1 MSEMSAMNR
10 KLKQTVAETISKQV
24 EHFNKTEIECLI
36 REFTV
41 LLGEPA
47 APRRAVTGLDRAKF
61 RSILH
66 NVFGMTDDMIMD
78 GVFRTFDNDNDGFV
92 GIKEWI
98 EGLSVFLRGT
108 LDEKIKYCF
117 HVYDLNGDNYISRE
131 EMFHML
137 KNSLIRQPT
146 EEDPDEGIKDLVEI
160 TLKKMDHDHDGRLSF
175 GDFEKAVR
183 EENLLLEA
191 FGTCLP
197 DTTNQALELS
207 WGHGSPL
214 FLSWTQNRTSSS
226 FDSHKVELCR
236 QLGEKLGLKDGEQGF
251 LRPCHQVSSVHQ
263 VFVEPLSSDDWEIL
277 ELHSAA
283 LEQQLLDQ
291 IRVVFQDAI
300 FPVWVDSH
308 TAIYIRIASLS
319 PSVPYGRLEQFTELV
334 VSPKSRS
341 GIGDLSGSPV
351 RRSEKQH
358 LQREKVPDLSSSVG
372 QSLENTAHVPQSH
385 QWGGIADLRSLL
397 RYMIKGTYDPIKE
410 LPPVPGIPALLTDS
424 TYRVSGVPP
433 DSLCTISHVATGVI
447 HLFPWRQGLN
457 AGLIGG
463 QSPVTYG
470 LLSKVPS
477 PKETRNKAK
486 QAMDKRKNTGVTK
499 VAASVDGGEKMKEEE
514 VMVVRVVCHCI
525 EKLAG
530 KQRSPNKG
538 EIHSGRVWIPQPLP
552 ARLNIVPH
560 STVRIKPVK
569 STIKVASIIRLKPL
583 KPLTE
588 EDDGEIQTAFL
599 GWLHTQSHEP
609 LACLTPRSGTVLLH
623 GTDAKLEFALTVLKP
638 EPANDPP
645 DQLFLLA
652 HTIIRKEDIQVDRE
666 SVTTPA
672 VKAVAETPNPE
683 LPSLTILGGIDD
695 LSRTGFQFISNSLLA
710 SPLSRE
716 LCKTGQGLQ
725 GGALLITGAKGSG
738 KSTLSRALCRKARE
752 DLDAHVEVVDCRK
765 LQGKRAETVRQMLQ
779 DIFEQAEWRQPSV
792 VLLDDLDHVTGA
804 PSSPEHEQGPE
815 ALLQQHIAQSLKD
828 AVDEVVVHSS
838 LVCLII
844 TSQSE
849 HSLHPSLTEVQGSH
863 FIQGFV
869 NIQPPDQ
876 AQRAEIL
883 RRLILRKSSLS
894 EETLQILDLGAVAK
908 ETEGYAPQ
916 DLALLLERAVHA
928 STVQRG
934 HSDQGVCLSWR
945 DFAQA
950 LKGFTPPSLWGVDL
964 HTPSGTGLERVGGLR
979 EVRQQLMDTIL
990 LPAKYPIL
998 FSNLP
1003 IRHRSGILLYGA
1015 PGTGKTLLARAVAKD
1030 SGMNFIS
1037 IKGPELLSKYIGASE
1052 QGVRDVF
1059 QRAQAAKP
1067 CILFFDE
1074 FDSLAPRRGH
1084 DSTGVTD
1091 RVVNQLLTQLDG
1103 VEGLQ
1108 GVYVLAATSRPDLI
1122 DPALLRPGR
1131 LDKSLYCPPPDLES
1145 RVEILKALSTGVPL
1159 AADVDLEQL
1168 AAATEQFTGADLKAL
1183 LYNAQL
1189 EAVHNSLGTSTP
1201 QELTSGSDSDM
1212 SLSSMIF
1219 PNNSSGSDDSV
1230 GEGDPGMSLDQSMVL
1245 LDPDDLQ
1252 AEDER
1257 HRSNVWRLYFGSSYE
1272 SELGNSPISGLCISG
1287 PNSMTQDCTGA
1298 SVRDPGGSLPPAY
1311 MSSLQSGYEELS
1323 PEQLER
1329 LQQDINNIKY
1339 NYKRANEEGV
1349 RVHSASSQQGLLLC
1363 QAHVNSALA
1372 ATRPSISKSDWSR
1385 YTTLYEGF
1393 GGSGGGKSVH
1403 SVTFKPGQRV
1413 TLA

>member
-1 MSEMSAMNR
+1 MMFNN
-10 KLKQTVAETISKQV
+10 QGIQPVTVV
-24 EHFNKTEIECLI
+24 FNNT
-36 REFTV
+36 
-41 LLGEPA
+41 
-47 APRRAVTGLDRAKF
+47 
-61 RSILH
+61 
-66 NVFGMTDDMIMD
+66 
-78 GVFRTFDNDNDGFV
+78 
-92 GIKEWI
+92 
-98 EGLSVFLRGT
+98 
-108 LDEKIKYCF
+108 
-117 HVYDLNGDNYISRE
+117 
-131 EMFHML
+131 
-137 KNSLIRQPT
+137 KNSFLHLPPKLIS
-146 EEDPDEGIKDLVEI
+146 
-160 TLKKMDHDHDGRLSF
+160 HLSLN
-175 GDFEKAVR
+175 E
-183 EENLLLEA
+183 
-191 FGTCLP
+191 
-197 DTTNQALELS
+197 NQALELS

-214 FLSWTQNRTSSS
+214 YLSWTPNRASSS

-277 ELHSAA
+277 ELHGAA

-291 IRVVFQDAI
+291 IRVVFQDAV

-308 TAIYIRIASLS
+308 TAIYIRIASIS
-319 PSVPYGRLEQFTELV
+319 PSVPYGRLEQFTELI
-334 VSPKSRS
+334 VSPKIRA
-341 GIGDLSGSPV
+341 GISDHSGSPV
-351 RRSEKQH
+351 RS
-358 LQREKVPDLSSSVG
+358 REQNTDVSSSLG
-372 QSLENTAHVPQSH
+372 QSSENTTHVPQSH
-385 QWGGIADLRSLL
+385 QWGGIADLRSLV

-424 TYRVSGVPP
+424 IYRVCGAPP
-433 DSLCTISHVATGVI
+433 DSLCTISHTATGVI
-447 HLFPWRQGLN
+447 HLFPSTHGLN
-457 AGLIGG
+457 ASIIGG

-470 LLSKVPS
+470 LLSKVPC
-477 PKETRNKAK
+477 PKETRERAK
-486 QAMDKRKNTGVTK
+486 QAMEKNKKTGVTN
-499 VAASVDGGEKMKEEE
+499 VGVSLDGVGDVKEEE
-514 VMVVRVVCHCI
+514 VMVVRVVCHRN
-525 EKLAG
+525 LAD
-530 KQRSPNKG
+530 KQSGPSQG
-538 EIHSGRVWIPQPLP
+538 EIHSGRVWIPQPL
-552 ARLNIVPH
+552 ATRSNIIPH
-560 STVRIKPVK
+560 SMVRIKPVT
-569 STIKVASIIRLKPL
+569 STIKVASTIRLQPL
-583 KPLTE
+583 KPLRE
-588 EDDGEIQTAFL
+588 EDDGEIRTAFL

-609 LACLTPRSGTVLLH
+609 LACLTARSGTILLL
-623 GTDAKLEFALTVLKP
+623 GTEAKLEFALTVLKP
-638 EPANDPP
+638 EPAIDPP
-645 DQLFLLA
+645 DQLFFLA
-652 HTIIRKEDIQVDRE
+652 HTFFQKEDIQVHRE

-672 VKAVAETPNPE
+672 VKAEAETPNIE
-683 LPSLTILGGIDD
+683 LPRLSILGGIDD
-695 LSRTGFQFISNSLLA
+695 LSRTGFEFVSHSLLG

-716 LCKTGQGLQ
+716 LGTTGQGLQ

-738 KSTLSRALCRKARE
+738 KSTLSQALCRKARE

-765 LQGKRAETVRQMLQ
+765 LQGKRAESVRQMLQ
-779 DIFEQAEWRQPSV
+779 DVFEHAEWRQPSV
-792 VLLDDLDHVTGA
+792 VLLDDLDHVTGT
-804 PSSPEHEQGPE
+804 PTSPEHEQGPE

-828 AVDEVVVHSS
+828 VVDEVVIHSS

-869 NIQPPDQ
+869 DIQPPDQ

-894 EETLQILDLGAVAK
+894 EETLQILDLEVVAK
-908 ETEGYAPQ
+908 ETEGYTPQ

-928 STVQRG
+928 NTVQRG
-934 HSDQGVCLSWR
+934 HTDQGASLSWR
-945 DFAQA
+945 DFVQA

-964 HTPSGTGLERVGGLR
+964 HTPSAIGLERVGGLR
-979 EVRQQLMDTIL
+979 EVRQQLMETVL

-1108 GVYVLAATSRPDLI
+1108 GVYVLAASSRPDLI

-1145 RVEILKALSTGVPL
+1145 RVEILRALSTGIPL
-1159 AADVDLEQL
+1159 AAGVDLEQL
-1168 AAATEQFTGADLKAL
+1168 AAGTEQFTGADLKAL

-1189 EAVHNSLGTSTP
+1189 EAIHNSLDTSTP
-1201 QELTSGSDSDM
+1201 HCDNQELTCGSDSDM

-1230 GEGDPGMSLDQSMVL
+1230 GERDQGTCLDQSIVL
-1245 LDPDDLQ
+1245 LEPDELR
-1252 AEDER
+1252 AEEEH

-1272 SELGNSPISGLCISG
+1272 SESGNSTISGLNSQCISG
-1287 PNSMTQDCTGA
+1287 PNSITQDCAGA
-1298 SVRDPGGSLPPAY
+1298 SVRDPGGSVPPVF

-1329 LQQDINNIKY
+1329 LQEDVNNIK
-1339 NYKRANEEGV
+1339 NNHRRVNEECDH
-1349 RVHSASSQQGLLLC
+1349 VHSASTQSGLLLC

-1372 ATRPSISKSDWSR
+1372 ATRPSLSKSDWNR
-1385 YTTLYEGF
+1385 YTKLYESF
-1393 GGSGGGKSVH
+1393 GGSSLN
-1403 SVTFKPGQRV
+1403 TFQPGQRV

>member
-1 MSEMSAMNR
+1 MMFNN
-10 KLKQTVAETISKQV
+10 QGIQPVTVV
-24 EHFNKTEIECLI
+24 FNNT
-36 REFTV
+36 
-41 LLGEPA
+41 
-47 APRRAVTGLDRAKF
+47 
-61 RSILH
+61 
-66 NVFGMTDDMIMD
+66 
-78 GVFRTFDNDNDGFV
+78 
-92 GIKEWI
+92 
-98 EGLSVFLRGT
+98 
-108 LDEKIKYCF
+108 
-117 HVYDLNGDNYISRE
+117 
-131 EMFHML
+131 
-137 KNSLIRQPT
+137 KNSFLHLPPKLIS
-146 EEDPDEGIKDLVEI
+146 
-160 TLKKMDHDHDGRLSF
+160 HLSLN
-175 GDFEKAVR
+175 E
-183 EENLLLEA
+183 
-191 FGTCLP
+191 
-197 DTTNQALELS
+197 NQALELS

-214 FLSWTQNRTSSS
+214 YLSWTPNRASSS

-277 ELHSAA
+277 ELHGAA

-291 IRVVFQDAI
+291 IRVVFQDAV

-308 TAIYIRIASLS
+308 TAIYIRIASIS
-319 PSVPYGRLEQFTELV
+319 PSVPYGRLEQFTELI
-334 VSPKSRS
+334 VSPKIRA
-341 GIGDLSGSPV
+341 GISDHSGSPV
-351 RRSEKQH
+351 RS
-358 LQREKVPDLSSSVG
+358 REQNTDVSSSLG
-372 QSLENTAHVPQSH
+372 QSSENTTHVPQSH
-385 QWGGIADLRSLL
+385 QWGGIADLRSLV

-424 TYRVSGVPP
+424 IYRVCGAPP
-433 DSLCTISHVATGVI
+433 DSLCTISHTATGVI
-447 HLFPWRQGLN
+447 HLFPSTHGLN
-457 AGLIGG
+457 ASIIGG

-470 LLSKVPS
+470 LLSKVPC
-477 PKETRNKAK
+477 PKETRERAK
-486 QAMDKRKNTGVTK
+486 QAMEKNKKTGVTN
-499 VAASVDGGEKMKEEE
+499 VGVSLDGVGDVKEEE
-514 VMVVRVVCHCI
+514 VMVVRVVCHRN
-525 EKLAG
+525 LAD
-530 KQRSPNKG
+530 KQSGPSQG
-538 EIHSGRVWIPQPLP
+538 EIHSGRVWIPQPL
-552 ARLNIVPH
+552 ATRSNIIPH
-560 STVRIKPVK
+560 SMVRIKPVT
-569 STIKVASIIRLKPL
+569 STIKVASTIRLQPL
-583 KPLTE
+583 KPLRE
-588 EDDGEIQTAFL
+588 EDDGEIRTAFL
-599 GWLHTQSHEP
+599 
-609 LACLTPRSGTVLLH
+609 
-623 GTDAKLEFALTVLKP
+623 AKLEFALTVLKP
-638 EPANDPP
+638 EPAIDPP
-645 DQLFLLA
+645 DQLFFLA
-652 HTIIRKEDIQVDRE
+652 HTFFQKEDIQVHRE

-672 VKAVAETPNPE
+672 VKAEAETPNIE
-683 LPSLTILGGIDD
+683 LPRLSILGGIDD
-695 LSRTGFQFISNSLLA
+695 LSRTGFEFVSHSLLG

-716 LCKTGQGLQ
+716 LGTTGQGLQ

-738 KSTLSRALCRKARE
+738 KSTLSQALCRKARE

-765 LQGKRAETVRQMLQ
+765 LQGKRAESVRQMLQ
-779 DIFEQAEWRQPSV
+779 DVFEQAEWRQPSV
-792 VLLDDLDHVTGA
+792 VLLDDLDHVTGT
-804 PSSPEHEQGPE
+804 PTSPEHEQGPE

-828 AVDEVVVHSS
+828 VVDEVVIHSS

-869 NIQPPDQ
+869 DIQPPDQ

-894 EETLQILDLGAVAK
+894 EETLQILDLEVVAK
-908 ETEGYAPQ
+908 ETEGYTPQ

-928 STVQRG
+928 NTVQRG
-934 HSDQGVCLSWR
+934 HTDQGASLSWR
-945 DFAQA
+945 DFVQA

-964 HTPSGTGLERVGGLR
+964 HTPSAIGLERVGGLR
-979 EVRQQLMDTIL
+979 EVRQQLMETVL

-1108 GVYVLAATSRPDLI
+1108 GVYVLAASSRPDLI

-1145 RVEILKALSTGVPL
+1145 RVEILRALSTGIPL
-1159 AADVDLEQL
+1159 AAGVDLEQL
-1168 AAATEQFTGADLKAL
+1168 AAGTEQFTGADLKAL

-1189 EAVHNSLGTSTP
+1189 EAIHNSLDTSTP
-1201 QELTSGSDSDM
+1201 HELTCGSDSDM

-1230 GEGDPGMSLDQSMVL
+1230 GERDQGTCLDQSIVL
-1245 LDPDDLQ
+1245 LEPDELR
-1252 AEDER
+1252 AEEEH

-1272 SELGNSPISGLCISG
+1272 SESGNSPISGL
-1287 PNSMTQDCTGA
+1287 
-1298 SVRDPGGSLPPAY
+1298 
-1311 MSSLQSGYEELS
+1311 EEC
-1323 PEQLER
+1323 
-1329 LQQDINNIKY
+1329 D
-1339 NYKRANEEGV
+1339 
-1349 RVHSASSQQGLLLC
+1349 RVHSASTQSGLLLC

-1372 ATRPSISKSDWSR
+1372 ATRPSLSKSDWNR
-1385 YTTLYEGF
+1385 YTKLRYF
-1393 GGSGGGKSVH
+1393 GTIRFVIYLSK
-1403 SVTFKPGQRV
+1403 VTFRQ
-1413 TLA
+1413 